1 MLHNLPQQY
10 QKDPWIVALSEAIC
24 SRIGKIDAEADSV
37 IDQMSLDK
45 ISWNLPVEERVAG
58 IVPAQAASLDTRRS
72 ALKAKWRSGEKVS
85 LKTLQA
91 VAASWNKGK
100 VNVAFEGGHIVVSF
114 DDTIGIPDDLDGLK
128 AALRAFAPAHL
139 EIDYIIKYNT
149 WGDFAATTWSQISA
163 KTWAEAKESDL
174 T

>member
-10 QKDPWIVALSEAIC
+10 RKDPWIVALSDAIC
-24 SRIGKIDAEADSV
+24 GRMSGVDADAAS
-37 IDQMSLDK
+37 ITDQLSLDQV
-45 ISWNLPVEERVAG
+45 SWNLPVEERVAG
-58 IVPAQAASLDTRRS
+58 IVPTQAASLDTRRS
-72 ALKAKWRSGEKVS
+72 ALKAKWRSREKVS
-85 LKTLQA
+85 LETLQS

-100 VNVAFEGGHIVVSF
+100 VDVAFTGGHIVMSF
-114 DDTIGIPDDLDGLK
+114 ADTIGIPDDLDGLK

-139 EIDYIIKYNT
+139 QIDYIIKYNT
-149 WGDFAATTWSQISA
+149 WGDLAHMTWSQISA

>member
-10 QKDPWIVALSEAIC
+10 RKDPWIVALTESIC
-24 SRIGKIDAEADSV
+24 GRMIGIDADAAS
-37 IDQMSLDK
+37 ITDQLSLDQV
-45 ISWNLPVEERVAG
+45 SWNLPVEERVAG
-58 IVPAQAASLDTRRS
+58 IVPAQDAALDTRRS
-72 ALKAKWRSGEKVS
+72 ALKAKWRSGGKVS
-85 LKTLQA
+85 LSTLQS

-100 VNVAFEGGHIVVSF
+100 VDIAYTGGHIVVSF
-114 DDTIGIPDDLDGLK
+114 ADTIGLPDDLDGLK

-139 EIDYIIKYNT
+139 QIDYIIKYNT
-149 WGDFAATTWSQISA
+149 WGDLAGMTWSQISA